1 MIHPCSC
8 RIMEPVSFHK
18 HSVGFF
24 CFFLFNTNRLCAV
37 FLGIFVVNNYFT
49 IDSLHFDEN
58 NSFQSIKLSLE
69 EKQISGKYLIV
80 GRDYEPFLK
89 RELLKKSI
97 EHSISIKSDYLK
109 TMLLILK
116 TTFISSLVNTS

>member
-1 MIHPCSC
+1 M
-8 RIMEPVSFHK
+8 
-18 HSVGFF
+18 
-24 CFFLFNTNRLCAV
+24 
-37 FLGIFVVNNYFT
+37 NNYFT